1 MPSPY
6 RMTDRSLGTGSAVLF
21 GDSIITQLR
30 VAELSSLPAS
40 GDSPS
45 LSRAAS
51 HLVRTFRISRVL
63 TGLFLILHGLAH
75 SRAGTVLVD
84 PARSWRLFD
93 DTPLGT
99 VMVWTTGILWAVSML
114 GFAAGGLGL
123 LGVVGLRRHSRR
135 LVLAAA
141 IASVL
146 LLALAAKPYALVG
159 AVIDVVLFA
168 LLGFTEVRLTR
179 GDWMWHRTLIEDA
192 AAPAAPATRAR
203 RVVRRIGN
211 TAGWVFIVY
220 LAVLVVL
227 RPWHLTWGATDAEL
241 DMPLPGDGLAPRVA
255 AMHAVTIDAPASAVW
270 PWLVQIGQD
279 RGGFYSYTWIENYI
293 FGAGIRNT
301 DRVHPEW
308 QQLRAGD
315 FVRSARR
322 DWLGGRFADKTG
334 WWVADVQPERSITL
348 IGWGTFALQPVDS
361 ATTRLIIRSRTGDGG
376 FLSAPLDVLLFEPGH
391 FVMERRMMLGI
402 KERAEQSGRDERS
415 AGRSAVADR

>member
-1 MPSPY
+1 MPNHY
-6 RMTDRSLGTGSAVLF
+6 RTGDGSIGMGTGTAALF
-21 GDSIITQLR
+21 GDALVTQLR
-30 VAELSSLPAS
+30 AAEMSPPSVS
-40 GDSPS
+40 GDSDS
-45 LSRAAS
+45 LSRAAA
-51 HLVRTFRISRVL
+51 HLVRTFRVSRVL
-63 TGLFLILHGLAH
+63 TGLFLSLHGLAH

-84 PARSWRLFD
+84 PERSWRLFD
-93 DTPLGT
+93 DTLLGT
-99 VMVWTTGILWAVSML
+99 AMVWTTGILWAVSML
-114 GFAAGGLGL
+114 GFVAGGLGL

-146 LLALAAKPYALVG
+146 LLALAAKPYALAG

-179 GDWMWHRTLIEDA
+179 GEWMWHRTLIEDA
-192 AAPAAPATRAR
+192 ATPVGPATRAR
-203 RVVRRIGN
+203 RVTRRIGN

-241 DMPLPGDGLAPRVA
+241 DMSLPGDGLAPRVA
-255 AMHAVTIDAPASAVW
+255 AIHAVTIDAPASAVW

-279 RGGFYSYTWIENYI
+279 RGGFYSYTWIENSVL
-293 FGAGIRNT
+293 GAGIRNT

-322 DWLGGRFADKTG
+322 DWLGGRFAEKTG
-334 WWVADVQPERSITL
+334 WWVAEIEPERSITL

-361 ATTRLIIRSRTGDGG
+361 ATTRLIIRTRAGDGG
-376 FLSAPLDVLLFEPGH
+376 FFSAPLDVLLLEPGH
-391 FVMERRMMLGI
+391 FLMERRMMLGI
-402 KERAEQSGRDERS
+402 KERAERS
-415 AGRSAVADR
+415 